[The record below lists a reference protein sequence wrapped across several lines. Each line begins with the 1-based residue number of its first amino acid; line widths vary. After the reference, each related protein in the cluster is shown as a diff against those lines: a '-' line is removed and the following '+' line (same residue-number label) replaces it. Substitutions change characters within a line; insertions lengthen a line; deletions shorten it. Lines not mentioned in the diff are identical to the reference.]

1 MLIRLNCTTL
11 ANYTNK
17 KEMKR
22 IITTLALAAVFC
34 TAKASYIQQVE
45 VGTDKGLSCNAV
57 RTFSRDVYGR
67 LWVGTIN
74 GANLVSNGAIRQYQY
89 FTVDGK
95 NIVTGDVVSIGCS
108 RRALIATAN
117 HIIDFD
123 PDNDST
129 CLVTYDGKA
138 IRTEYIMVRGDSA
151 YFYNVPLSAIMMYDL
166 TNCTTSII
174 AQFPTERRFHFTK
187 ILEISEHPD
196 QLLLVEDDRG
206 FYTLNL
212 TTGELTH
219 MDMLGSN
226 VYARSAFIDSKD
238 ILWVAYTDKG
248 ITGYYVKSGFDR
260 IGHFDKSNSNLP
272 ENNIN
277 TIDEMPDGNLLI
289 CSSESVFVLNRK
301 SGNYEDQP
309 FGIISPLHVTCA
321 LVDRKENLVLLG
333 TLHKGIITLKRSFF
347 HTLDYGGSLKNA
359 NKIYIPISGYQDTDG
374 TIWFGTA
381 GFGLCRYDEK
391 SEKIIP
397 IASTQGMRISA
408 ICNFDNNN
416 LLIADR
422 TSGMFLFNRR
432 YGTIRPATFLSDAGI
447 TVSSSRLSNLKLLT
461 TPDGDIMLF
470 NCNGR
475 HLIYRQRI
483 GEVREIQLQ
492 MNGEENRGLVEDVK
506 MRPSHA
512 TVACNGCIYEIDYRT
527 LLARLILQSQENS
540 NNTIACV
547 EEDSRGVIWACSPD
561 ELICYDPRV
570 NKISHVIDS
579 KDNGVF
585 MSMSIDK
592 HDRLWITTDKTMML
606 MYDTNNKELKEPY
619 SYYGRDCGTMLNF
632 LAGFNLLSDEG
643 LIYFPHTSGLMI
655 INPED
660 VNIKYNSDPYPI
672 ALTKIVLDGV
682 IHESSAKGN
691 RGKAL
696 NIPNRFSLLDVHV
709 AVNQFDPTRPIALK
723 YTLLKK
729 GRPYPVSETVTSSS
743 VFSIP
748 KSTHGQFTLKVS
760 QHTIQGWSEPQEI
773 ISFNVARPFIM
784 TLPAYLLI
792 IALIA
797 SISVTISKVSISLKQ
812 IDMDRAMNAQEN
824 KHKDE
829 KISLLSN
836 LAHELRTPLSLI
848 YNPVKDML
856 EEKAVKGIDYDR
868 LERIFNQVQKMT
880 EMVNMI
886 LDKGTNDI
894 SKSDIVIEK
903 VDLNEWLG
911 KIVEDFKIDCYAK
924 GLKTQFVP
932 FEQLGQ
938 VDMDPKMVEVA
949 VNNIM
954 TNAIKYS
961 DTGTITVSTGRERGK
976 VWIKF
981 HDEGRGFTCKPEELF
996 KRYYRE
1002 RENTPGYGLG
1012 LSYAKLMIE
1021 LLDGTI
1027 KAEKNSGPGST
1038 FTIELPDNLG
1048 EKSLAVQTVK
1058 PQIPVITENT
1068 DFGTIEEPAQT
1079 EEVNFDTKSMTLLIV
1094 DDQDD
1099 ILQFIKD
1106 EYASLFKTIYTAHD
1120 GKEALD
1126 LIRQRMPNVVV
1137 SDIMMPR
1144 MNGFELCK
1152 TIKTDLELSSIP
1164 VILLTSRS
1172 DPKNQDMGYK
1182 MGADSF
1188 LPKPFDSKLLYKI
1201 IRSQLKNR
1209 FEIKRQYATSFFT
1222 AISEDQT
1229 FSAADEQFVLKL
1241 NRFIRENLSNTMLG
1255 VDMIVDHMNVS
1266 RTTLFNKM
1274 NNLVGASTNKYIR
1287 RIRIDV
1293 AKEMLTKTN
1302 KSVGTIAEETG
1313 FSESQYFSTVFKQET
1328 GMTPSQFKDSL
1339 RKV

>member
-1 MLIRLNCTTL
+1 
-11 ANYTNK
+11 
-17 KEMKR
+17 MKR
-22 IITTLALAAVFC
+22 ILTSIVLSISFL
-34 TAKASYIQQVE
+34 TASANYIQQVQI
-45 VGTDKGLSCNAV
+45 GTEKGLSSNAV
-57 RTFSRDVYGR
+57 KTFSRDVYGR

-74 GANLVSNGAIRQYQY
+74 GANLISNGSIRQYQY
-89 FTVDGK
+89 FTVDG
-95 NIVTGDVVSIGCS
+95 NDIVTGDVVSIGCS
-108 RRALIATAN
+108 RRALIATTT

-129 CLVTYDGKA
+129 HIVTYQDKT
-138 IRTEYIMVRGDSA
+138 IRTDYLLMRGDTA
-151 YFYNVPLSAIMMYDL
+151 YFYNAPLSALLMYDL
-166 TNCTTSII
+166 GSCTTSII
-174 AQFPTERRFHFTK
+174 AQFPTERQFHFTK
-187 ILEISEHPD
+187 LLNLTNDPNQI
-196 QLLLVEDDRG
+196 LLVEDDRG
-206 FYTLNL
+206 FYSLNL
-212 TTGELTH
+212 TTGNLSH

-226 VYARSAFIDSKD
+226 VNTRPIFIDSND
-238 ILWVAYTDKG
+238 ILWVAYSNNG
-248 ITGYYVKSGFDR
+248 ITGYYVKSGFDK
-260 IGHFDKSNSNLP
+260 IAHFDKSNSQIP
-272 ENNIN
+272 DNNIN
-277 TIDEMPDGNLLI
+277 AMAEMPDGNLFV
-289 CSSESVFVLNRK
+289 SSAECVFSLNRK
-301 SGNYEDQP
+301 SGQIEQMP
-309 FGIISPLHVTCA
+309 FGVVSPLHVISM
-321 LVDRKENLVLLG
+321 LVDKDDNQVIMG
-333 TLHKGIITLKRSFF
+333 TMHRGIITLKRSFF
-347 HTLDYGGSLKNA
+347 HILNS
-359 NKIYIPISGYQDTDG
+359 KISDNRIETSVIPISAYQESDG
-374 TIWFGTA
+374 TIWFGTG
-381 GFGLCRYDEK
+381 GFGLCSYNENTE
-391 SEKIIP
+391 SQSLIP
-397 IASTQGMRISA
+397 STNGMRISA
-408 ICNFDNNN
+408 ICQFDNDN
-416 LLIADR
+416 LLITDR
-422 TSGMFLFNRR
+422 TRGLFLYNKKT
-432 YGTIRPATFLSDAGI
+432 GAVKPATFLENAGI
-447 TVSSSRLSNLKLLT
+447 TVSSSRLTHLKAIT

-475 HLIYRQRI
+475 HLIYRRQI

-506 MRPSHA
+506 IRPSHA
-512 TVACNGCIYEIDYRT
+512 TIACNGCIYEVDYRT
-527 LLARLILQSQENS
+527 LLARLVFQSPDDSQS
-540 NNTIACV
+540 PISHV
-547 EEDSRGVIWACSPD
+547 EEDSRGIIWACSPD
-561 ELICYDPRV
+561 KLISYDPRA
-570 NKISHVIDS
+570 NKVSHVLDS
-579 KDNGVF
+579 KESGVF
-585 MSMSIDK
+585 LSMTIDK
-592 HDRLWITTDKTMML
+592 HDRIWLTTDKAMML
-606 MYDTNNKELKEPY
+606 MLDTNDKEFTEPY
-619 SYYGRDCGTMLNF
+619 SYSAKDYGTMINF
-632 LAGFNLLSDEG
+632 LTNFHLLSDNG
-643 LIYFPHTSGLMI
+643 FIYFPHTSGLMV
-655 INPED
+655 INPDD
-660 VNIKYNSDPYPI
+660 VNIRYNSKTYPV
-672 ALTKIVLDGV
+672 ALTKIVLDGA
-682 IHESSAKGN
+682 IHEPANVIKSNKSI
-691 RGKAL
+691 

-709 AVNQFDPTRPIALK
+709 AVNQFDPTRPVTLK

-729 GRPYPVSETVTSSS
+729 GRLYPVMESVTGNT

-748 KSTHGQFTLKVS
+748 KSTHGDFTLTVS

-773 ISFNVARPFIM
+773 MSFNVARPFIM

-792 IALIA
+792 IAIIA
-797 SISVTISKVSISLKQ
+797 SLSITISKVGISLKQ

-894 SKSDIVIEK
+894 SKSDITLEK

-911 KIVEDFKIDCYAK
+911 KIIEDFKIDCYAK

-932 FEQLGQ
+932 LDGLGL
-938 VDMDPKMVEVA
+938 VDMDTKMVEVA

-961 DTGTITVSTGRERGK
+961 DTGTITVSTAHEKGRIR
-976 VWIKF
+976 ITF
-981 HDEGRGFTCKPEELF
+981 HDEGRGFSCKPEELF

-1002 RENTPGYGLG
+1002 NENTPGYGLG

-1027 KAEKNSGPGST
+1027 KAEKNNGPGST
-1038 FTIELPDNLG
+1038 FTIEIPDNLADRIQNHQ
-1048 EKSLAVQTVK
+1048 SVK
-1058 PQIPVITENT
+1058 PQITAITDNT
-1068 DFGTIEEPAQT
+1068 DFGSIEEPSQAD
-1079 EEVNFDTKSMTLLIV
+1079 EVNFDTKSMTLLIV

-1126 LIRQRMPNVVV
+1126 LIHQRMPNVVV

-1241 NRFIRENLSNTMLG
+1241 NRFIRENLANTMLG

-1293 AKEMLTKTN
+1293 AKEMLSKTS

-1339 RKV
+1339 RKE

>member
-1 MLIRLNCTTL
+1 
-11 ANYTNK
+11 
-17 KEMKR
+17 MKR
-22 IITTLALAAVFC
+22 ILTSIVLAITVLSAQ
-34 TAKASYIQQVE
+34 ASYIQQVQI
-45 VGTDKGLSCNAV
+45 GTEKGLSSNAV
-57 RTFSRDVYGR
+57 KTFSRDSFGR

-74 GANLVSNGAIRQYQY
+74 GANLISNGSIRQYQY
-89 FTVDGK
+89 FTVNGND
-95 NIVTGDVVSIGCS
+95 IVTGDVVSIGCS
-108 RRALIATAN
+108 RRALIATTN

-129 CLVTYDGKA
+129 HIVTYQGKT
-138 IRTEYIMVRGDSA
+138 IRTDHILMRGDTA
-151 YFYNVPLSAIMMYDL
+151 YFYNAPLSALVMYDMGSY
-166 TNCTTSII
+166 TTSIV
-174 AQFPTERRFHFTK
+174 AQFPSERQFHFTK
-187 ILEISEHPD
+187 
-196 QLLLVEDDRG
+196 LLSLTNNPEQIMLIEEDRG

-212 TTGELTH
+212 STGNLSH
-219 MDMLGSN
+219 MDMLGTDINTRPIFVDSN
-226 VYARSAFIDSKD
+226 D
-238 ILWVAYTDKG
+238 ILWVSYRNNG
-248 ITGYYVKSGFDR
+248 ITGYYVKSGFDK
-260 IGHFDKSNSNLP
+260 IAHFDKSNSQLP
-272 ENNIN
+272 DNNVN
-277 TIDEMPDGNLLI
+277 AMAEMPDGNLFI
-289 CSSESVFVLNRK
+289 GSSESVFILNRK
-301 SGNYEDQP
+301 SGLIEQMP
-309 FGIISPLHVTCA
+309 FGRVSQLHVINV
-321 LVDRKENLVLLG
+321 LVDKEENQVIMG
-333 TLHKGIITLKRSFF
+333 TLHRGVITLKRSFF
-347 HTLDYGGSLKNA
+347 HILNSSTTD
-359 NKIYIPISGYQDTDG
+359 NKIETSIIPISAFQENDG
-374 TIWFGTA
+374 TIWFGTG

-391 SEKIIP
+391 KETQTLIP
-397 IASTQGMRISA
+397 ATNGMRVSA
-408 ICNFDNNN
+408 ICQFDNEN
-416 LLIADR
+416 LLITDR
-422 TSGMFLFNRR
+422 TQGLFLFNKRT
-432 YGTIRPATFLSDAGI
+432 GSIKPASFLEKAGI
-447 TVSSSRLSNLKLLT
+447 TISSSRLTHLQAIT

-475 HLIYRQRI
+475 HLIYRHLTAQ
-483 GEVREIQLQ
+483 VHEIQLQ
-492 MNGEENRGLVEDVK
+492 MNGEENKGLVEDVK
-506 MRPSHA
+506 IRPSHA
-512 TVACNGCIYEIDYRT
+512 TIACNGCIYEVDYRT
-527 LLARLILQSQENS
+527 LLARLVFQSS
-540 NNTIACV
+540 NDDKSPISHV
-547 EEDSRGVIWACSPD
+547 EEDSRGIIWACSSD
-561 ELICYDPRV
+561 QLISYDPRA
-570 NKISHVIDS
+570 NKTSHVLDS
-579 KDNGVF
+579 KESGVF
-585 MSMSIDK
+585 LSMTIDK
-592 HDRLWITTDKTMML
+592 HDRLWITTDKAMML
-606 MYDTNNKELKEPY
+606 MLDTSNKDQVKPY
-619 SYYGRDCGTMLNF
+619 SYSAKDYGTIINF
-632 LAGFNLLSDEG
+632 LTHFHLLSDKG
-643 LIYFPHTSGLMI
+643 LIYFPHTSGLMVI
-655 INPED
+655 DPED
-660 VNIKYNSDPYPI
+660 VNMRFNSDPYPV
-672 ALTKIVLDGV
+672 ALTKIVLDGA
-682 IHESSAKGN
+682 IHELTNGSRQTRS
-691 RGKAL
+691 L

-709 AVNQFDPTRPIALK
+709 AVDQFDPTRPVTLK
-723 YTLLKK
+723 YTLSKK
-729 GRPYPVSETVTSSS
+729 GRQYPVMEKITGST

-748 KSTHGQFTLKVS
+748 KSTHGQFTLSVS
-760 QHTIQGWSEPQEI
+760 QNTIQGWSEPEEI
-773 ISFNVARPFIM
+773 LSFNVARPFIM

-792 IALIA
+792 IAIIA
-797 SISVTISKVSISLKQ
+797 SLSITISKVSISLKQ
-812 IDMDRAMNAQEN
+812 IDMDRAMNAQES
-824 KHKDE
+824 KHKDD

-894 SKSDIVIEK
+894 SKSDIIIERI
-903 VDLNEWLG
+903 DLNEWLG

-932 FEQLGQ
+932 MEGLGQ

-961 DTGTITVSTGRERGK
+961 DTGTITVSTGHDKGK
-976 VWIKF
+976 IWISF

-1002 RENTPGYGLG
+1002 NESTPGYGLG

-1027 KAEKNSGPGST
+1027 RAEKNNGPGST
-1038 FTIELPDNLG
+1038 FTIEIPDNLA
-1048 EKSLAVQTVK
+1048 ESVQNGRDVK
-1058 PQIPVITENT
+1058 PQITTITENT
-1068 DFGTIEEPAQT
+1068 DFGTIDDTTQAD
-1079 EEVNFDTKSMTLLIV
+1079 EVNFDTKSMTLLIV

-1106 EYASLFKTIYTAHD
+1106 EYSPLFKSIYTAHD
-1120 GKEALD
+1120 GKEALE

-1241 NRFIRENLSNTMLG
+1241 NRFIRENLANTMLG

-1339 RKV
+1339 RRE